1 MKIFK
6 KISCLLLL
14 FTLSFNLI
22 SCNFTSYENVQKEF
36 DTFLSDEFKDYVN
49 SDSITLHYT
58 LKNPENYNITKSKI
72 TLGNIS
78 ASEFEQYSKDVSN
91 TLKELKNFDYSKL
104 TKDQQ
109 LTYDIYKEYLETEKE
124 GSKYTYYTSLLSPTI
139 GLQANLPITLAEY
152 KFYNKED
159 VTEYIEILNLINSYF
174 DGIIDYEKEKSKKGL
189 FMSDFAVNDIVNQCN
204 EFISNPEENYLIST
218 FNSKINE
225 LNNISE
231 DEKKEFIK
239 QNKDAVINSVIPA
252 YQKLINALEKLKG
265 TGTNDGGLCNFP
277 DGKKYYK
284 YLVKSNTGSD
294 KSINEIKKLLETRL
308 TNLFDQMNK
317 IINNSPEVLQVF
329 GSETY
334 ESNNPNEILE
344 ILQERI
350 KDYYPDAPKTEYSV
364 RHVDKSL
371 EENLSP
377 AFYMI
382 PPIDDYTSNTIYIN
396 DKQVNNINL
405 FPTLAHEGYPGHLY
419 QVTYFNSTNPNPL
432 RNVLNFGGYTE
443 GWATYVE
450 IQSYELANFNNE
462 PLVELSQVY
471 SEITL
476 AIPTIIDIGVNYDGW
491 NLDDTKKY
499 ITSLGYDESIAE
511 PIYKSVIEEPAN
523 YLQYY
528 IGYLEFDNLKDYAS
542 NKLKDNFNLKEFNKT
557 LLDVGPAPFT
567 IVKDKVDEYIKNAN
581 LK

>member
-1 MKIFK
+1 
-6 KISCLLLL
+6 
-14 FTLSFNLI
+14 
-22 SCNFTSYENVQKEF
+22 
-36 DTFLSDEFKDYVN
+36 
-49 SDSITLHYT
+49 
-58 LKNPENYNITKSKI
+58 
-72 TLGNIS
+72 
-78 ASEFEQYSKDVSN
+78 
-91 TLKELKNFDYSKL
+91 
-104 TKDQQ
+104 
-109 LTYDIYKEYLETEKE
+109 
-124 GSKYTYYTSLLSPTI
+124 
-139 GLQANLPITLAEY
+139 
-152 KFYNKED
+152 
-159 VTEYIEILNLINSYF
+159 
-174 DGIIDYEKEKSKKGL
+174 
-189 FMSDFAVNDIVNQCN
+189 
-204 EFISNPEENYLIST
+204 
-218 FNSKINE
+218 
-225 LNNISE
+225 
-231 DEKKEFIK
+231 
-239 QNKDAVINSVIPA
+239 
-252 YQKLINALEKLKG
+252 
-265 TGTNDGGLCNFP
+265 
-277 DGKKYYK
+277 
-284 YLVKSNTGSD
+284 
-294 KSINEIKKLLETRL
+294 
-308 TNLFDQMNK
+308 MNK